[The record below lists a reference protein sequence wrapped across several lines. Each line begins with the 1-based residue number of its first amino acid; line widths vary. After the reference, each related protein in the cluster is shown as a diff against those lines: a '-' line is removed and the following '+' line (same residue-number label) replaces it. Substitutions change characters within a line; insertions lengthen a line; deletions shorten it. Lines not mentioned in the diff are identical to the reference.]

1 MPRIV
6 FVTGAPLLADG
17 LTAALRGHAG
27 WDVRPGRV
35 DEEAD
40 AWVLAGDELVVRGA
54 QGAGAQL
61 SPDASAGRLR
71 AAVAAVLEGLS
82 VREVPWLAG
91 APEHEP
97 LTPRELEVFELLGK
111 GLSNRE
117 IGGVLG
123 APAAA
128 ALTLV
133 SAGRTATAAATL
145 TRGARCRRA
154 GFTAFAVLALGV
166 CALTWDGWPSVLLAL
181 ASLLSTYAMFY
192 MRGRPLRWSMLAVS
206 ALWMHHAWTHG
217 SWEQI

>member
-1 MPRIV
+1 MAADLLIHA
-6 FVTGAPLLADG
+6 TGVVALACNVV
-17 LTAALRGHAG
+17 ALVCTCERSLRVQSGIAG
-27 WDVRPGRV
+27 VIW
-35 DEEAD
+35 ALNN
-40 AWVLAGDELVVRGA
+40 VL
-54 QGAGAQL
+54 
-61 SPDASAGRLR
+61 
-71 AAVAAVLEGLS
+71 
-82 VREVPWLAG
+82 
-91 APEHEP
+91 
-97 LTPRELEVFELLGK
+97 
-111 GLSNRE
+111 
-117 IGGVLG
+117 LG

-217 SWEQI
+217 SWEQIAANGLTALAALYGAWRVDRDAA